1 MYRRSLSSDPELDA
15 ESQDFLTHEIGTMN
29 TPELGTLP
37 QNSISLKL
45 LRISQWFIWLNLLHS
60 GKISRGKDM

>member
-45 LRISQWFIWLNLLHS
+45 LRISQ
-60 GKISRGKDM
+60 